1 MFKVS
6 VSRAGLLCLVIGC
19 SEQTQTS
26 GPLGKTPVVPVA
38 APLNVSESN
47 PAPATAAAA
56 NHDADWPGFRGPTAM
71 GTSAARDLPV
81 QWSSEENLVWK
92 TPLPGAGASS
102 PIVFGDRIYLTCYT
116 GFFVPGEPSGS
127 PEDLKRH
134 LLAVNKTSGEIIW
147 DKAVAAKLPE
157 ESQIRDHG
165 FAANTPAIDDDR
177 IYVFYGKTGVFAF
190 DHQGQQLW
198 QADVG
203 ERTHGWGS
211 SASPVLD
218 GDLVFINASV
228 ESESL
233 IALDRATGK
242 EKWRVEGIN
251 ESWNTPVVIA
261 AESGRKE
268 LIVARQGAI
277 LAFDPA
283 TGKEL
288 WSCRTDIGWYMVPS
302 VVAADGI
309 VYCLGGRSGITALA
323 VRAGGSGDVTDTHRL
338 WTSPKGANVPSP
350 VIHGKHLYYATD
362 QGVATCLDAATG
374 EVVYQERLERSDV
387 IYASALLA
395 DEKLFYIARDG
406 KTFVVAAKPEFE
418 QLSLNDLRDGS
429 IFNASPAI
437 DGSRLLIRSDKF
449 LYCLGK

>member
-1 MFKVS
+1 MSKNS
-6 VSRAGLLCLVIGC
+6 VSGITLICLILGC
-19 SEQTQTS
+19 GEQTQTS
-26 GPLGKTPVVPVA
+26 GPRGNSPVAPVA
-38 APLNVSESN
+38 AVSN
-47 PAPATAAAA
+47 PSETRSAPPTAPAA
-56 NHDADWPGFRGPTAM
+56 NLADNWPGFRGPTAM
-71 GTSAARDLPV
+71 GTSAARDLPT
-81 QWSSEENLVWK
+81 QWSAEENIVWK

-102 PIVFGDRIYLTCYT
+102 PIVFGDRVYLTCYT
-116 GFFVPGEPSGS
+116 GFFVPGELGGS

-134 LLAVNKTSGEIIW
+134 LLAIDKTSGEIVW

-190 DHQGQQLW
+190 DHDGQRLW

-203 ERTHGWGS
+203 ERTHGWGT

-218 GDLVFINASV
+218 GELVFVNASV
-228 ESESL
+228 ESGSL

-251 ESWNTPVVIA
+251 ESWNTPVVIT

-277 LAFDPA
+277 LAFDPP

-302 VVAADGI
+302 IVAADGI

-323 VRAGGSGDVTDTHRL
+323 VRAGGEGDVTDTHRL

-374 EVVYQERLERSDV
+374 DVVYQERLERSDV

-395 DEKLFYIARDG
+395 DEKLYYISRDG

-418 QLSLNDLRDGS
+418 QLAVNDLRDGS
-429 IFNASPAI
+429 IFNASPAV